1 MRTLDKNKTAVALL
15 GGLALVGALA
25 GCSTPPADT
34 TADDAAA
41 PTEEATTPAETTETV
56 PDAGASTYTDG
67 TYTESGSYQTPN
79 GTESVEVTLTLADDV
94 ITAVEVTGSGGSRD
108 TQEYQGQF
116 IDGIDAVVV
125 GKNIDEISVSK
136 VAGSSLTSGGF
147 TQAVDAIKA
156 DAA

>member
-1 MRTLDKNKTAVALL
+1 MRTLDQNKTAVALL

-25 GCSTPPADT
+25 GCSTTPADT
-34 TADDAAA
+34 TTTPAT
-41 PTEEATTPAETTETV
+41 PTEEATTPADTTETA

-94 ITAVEVTGSGGSRD
+94 ITAVEITGSGGSRD

-125 GKNIDEISVSK
+125 GKNIDDISVSK

-147 TQAVDAIKA
+147 NQAVEAIRA

>member
-25 GCSTPPADT
+25 GCSTTPADT
-34 TADDAAA
+34 
-41 PTEEATTPAETTETV
+41 PTEEATTPADSTETA

-125 GKNIDEISVSK
+125 GKNIDDISVSK

-147 TQAVDAIKA
+147 NQAVEAIRA